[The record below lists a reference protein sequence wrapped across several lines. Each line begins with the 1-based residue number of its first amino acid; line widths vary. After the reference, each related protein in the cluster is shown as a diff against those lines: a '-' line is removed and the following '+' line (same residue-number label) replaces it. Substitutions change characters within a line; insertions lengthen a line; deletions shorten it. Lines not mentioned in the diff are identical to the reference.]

1 MAGLESGSGQKN
13 DRETTNGRQQRRRIV
28 SGNSRATNKNKVW
41 PTEHVMR
48 GRVGIS
54 NLFSWGFALI
64 ARVGGLV
71 LLVWAVDFV
80 RFVGKSLEPLPGIT
94 FGVKFSLPFD
104 FPSIEGFYD
113 FPMDPGFSVQLP
125 FSPQMGPIFAVLLVI
140 YPILFAFIQ
149 TIYLGILNAA
159 RLGQTVGG
167 VGKLLRTYYLN
178 ILSYELLWFF
188 LLVLL
193 LPLAFSP
200 GIFVLGILGLFVF
213 WYLTFL
219 TPFAIIASHLN
230 FRRALVL
237 AVDQSTRRAGILLPY
252 VVVYGLITAAVSV
265 PIFLLMNASL
275 PGFIASTLL
284 VAIIG
289 TGLVASTFYLLD
301 YLRGVYSWPTHPT
314 LDSSNRDSA
323 HATQ

>member
-1 MAGLESGSGQKN
+1 MG
-13 DRETTNGRQQRRRIV
+13 
-28 SGNSRATNKNKVW
+28 
-41 PTEHVMR
+41 
-48 GRVGIS
+48 GRVGLG

-71 LLVWAVDFV
+71 LLVWAVDFF
-80 RFVGKSLEPLPGIT
+80 RFFGESLQTLPGIT

-104 FPSIEGFYD
+104 FPSIEGFYNL
-113 FPMDPGFSVQLP
+113 PGEPGFSVQLP
-125 FSPQMGPIFAVLLVI
+125 FSLEMGAIFVILLVI

-149 TIYLGILNAA
+149 TIYLGVLNAA
-159 RLGQTVGG
+159 RLGRTIG

-178 ILSYELLWFF
+178 ILAYELLWFF

-237 AVDQSTRRAGILLPY
+237 AVDQSTRRAGILVPY

-284 VAIIG
+284 VATIG

-301 YLRGVYSWPTHPT
+301 YLRGVYSWPAYPT
-314 LDSSNRDSA
+314 LDSSDRDLT
-323 HATQ
+323 HASQ